1 MTDAAKERLDRLGE
15 AWCAGRDRMTDE
27 QKLSVQMAVF
37 QAIDDV
43 FAGTEHYQNGIGE
56 FFLRDWESFSAE
68 KGALSAFVEQRL
80 RFRAKEAYHRD
91 REDHYITV
99 RDASEEGPRRKWVG
113 AQSLNQ
119 SMDPADGDGGE
130 RLDLVADA
138 SAEAELERAVQIDW
152 DQLQL
157 LSLILELPVR
167 LKGRANNPQ
176 RLNYFRMFFTDDSVE
191 IIHSQA
197 QISAYVTHERD
208 LFRAIHLGFLDHFMR
223 RECRSVEEISN
234 TARKLLGELIEGEAM
249 VEAGY
254 PLPNDVYL
262 SFLRKDKSAASASR
276 SVVSEMRGFY
286 RRFLREGGL
295 C

>member
-1 MTDAAKERLDRLGE
+1 MTSAAKERLDRLGE
-15 AWCAGRDRMTDE
+15 AWCAGRDRMTEE
-27 QKLSVQMAVF
+27 QKLSGQMAVF

-43 FAGTEHYQNGIGE
+43 FAGTEYYQNGIGE
-56 FFLRDWESFSAE
+56 FFLRDWEDFSAE
-68 KGALSAFVEQRL
+68 KGALSAYAEKRL
-80 RFRAKEAYHRD
+80 EFRAKEARHRD
-91 REDHYITV
+91 REDHYVTV
-99 RDASEEGPRRKWVG
+99 RDRGDGKPGRKWKS
-113 AQSLNQ
+113 ADSLNQ
-119 SMDPADGDGGE
+119 PVDPSDGDKGE
-130 RLDLVADA
+130 LLDLVADV
-138 SAEAELERAVQIDW
+138 SAEGELERAARTDW
-152 DQLQL
+152 TQLQL
-157 LSLILELPVR
+157 LSLILELPLR

-197 QISAYVTHERD
+197 QIAAYVTHERD
-208 LFRAIHLGFLDHFMR
+208 LFRAIHPGFLDHFMR

-262 SFLRKDKSAASASR
+262 SFLRKEKSAASASR